1 MSDAANSPLIC
12 PQALHAALNDPDLLI
27 IDATVE
33 LPAPRF
39 DGDYQVRSGRDG
51 WLQAHIPGAL
61 HADLYGAL
69 ADQQASFSFAL
80 PGIAQ
85 LADGLA
91 QLGISPQRR
100 VVIYDRNDGFWA
112 ARLWWMLRSVGLYS
126 QVLDGGFRAWQRAGL
141 PEQSGAQAAQPS
153 QWLPAF
159 VEGFWI
165 DRAGVEA
172 VLAGE
177 RSATLVCAL
186 SAGLFEGSAVTRYA
200 RRGHIPGSLNVPARS
215 VFDDHGRYLEPK
227 ALREVLAPLL
237 QATAPVVVYCGGGI
251 SAAAQAL
258 ALTLVGRCDV
268 FIYDGSLQEWAAD
281 PRLPMTTGAAPA

>member
-1 MSDAANSPLIC
+1 MSDTTNSPLIS
-12 PQALHAALNDPDLLI
+12 PQALYAVLSDLNLLI

-51 WLQAHIPGAL
+51 WLQAHIPGAV

-80 PGIAQ
+80 PGIEQ
-85 LADGLA
+85 LARGLA
-91 QLGISPQRR
+91 ELGISPQRR

-112 ARLWWMLRSVGLYS
+112 ARLWWMLRSVGL
-126 QVLDGGFRAWQRAGL
+126 QAEVLDGGFKAWQHAGL
-141 PEQSGAQAAQPS
+141 PQQGGDVAPQASHWQPAYEQ
-153 QWLPAF
+153 
-159 VEGFWI
+159 GFWI

-200 RRGHIPGSLNVPARS
+200 RRGHIPGSLNIPARGL
-215 VFDDHGRYLEPK
+215 FDEHGRYLQPQ
-227 ALREVLAPLL
+227 ALRTVLEPLL
-237 QATAPVVVYCGGGI
+237 QTTAPVVVYCGGGI

-258 ALTLVGRCDV
+258 ALTLVGRANV
-268 FIYDGSLQEWAAD
+268 LLYDGSLQEWAAD
-281 PRLPMTTGAAPA
+281 SRLPLTTGAAPA